1 MKCRRNVN
9 QENEKEAT
17 TSVESGLW
25 MGCCLLALLSL
36 SLSVSSKGKQA
47 TIGLIWIYRQ
57 CADCA
62 ALILWYFD
70 SAVIGCWCQLSCVRL
85 IKRKMDD
92 KGWRERA
99 MNGPWGGGC
108 SLSLN
113 QADKVVTPR
122 TPIHPHISS
131 ALNVCFSGEYSDE
144 PRRRLFCPSKIMLG
158 RLQDNVRFGE
168 QKELATQHKN
178 ECLTRQVN

>member
-1 MKCRRNVN
+1 MSTERKSRERKRGDDECRERVMN
-9 QENEKEAT
+9 
-17 TSVESGLW
+17 G
-25 MGCCLLALLSL
+25 LLSVG
-36 SLSVSSKGKQA
+36 SLVFVC
-47 TIGLIWIYRQ
+47 LIKRKASDNRVNMNRQ

-70 SAVIGCWCQLSCVRL
+70 SAVIGCWWQLSCVRL

-108 SLSLN
+108 SLN

-122 TPIHPHISS
+122 APIHPHISS
-131 ALNVCFSGEYSDE
+131 ALNVCFSSEYSDE

>member
-1 MKCRRNVN
+1 MSTERKSRERKRGDDECRERIMNGV
-9 QENEKEAT
+9 
-17 TSVESGLW
+17 
-25 MGCCLLALLSL
+25 
-36 SLSVSSKGKQA
+36 LSVGSLV
-47 TIGLIWIYRQ
+47 IVFVCLIKRKASDNRVNMNRQ

-70 SAVIGCWCQLSCVRL
+70 SAVIGCWCPLSCVRL

-92 KGWRERA
+92 KGRRERA

-113 QADKVVTPR
+113 QADKVVTPHP
-122 TPIHPHISS
+122 PIHPHISS

-158 RLQDNVRFGE
+158 RLQDKVRFGE

>member
-1 MKCRRNVN
+1 MSAERKSREWKRGDDECRERVMNGV
-9 QENEKEAT
+9 
-17 TSVESGLW
+17 
-25 MGCCLLALLSL
+25 
-36 SLSVSSKGKQA
+36 LSVGSLV
-47 TIGLIWIYRQ
+47 IVFVCLIKRK
-57 CADCA
+57 ASDNRVNMNLFNV
-62 ALILWYFD
+62 LIVPHWYYD
-70 SAVIGCWCQLSCVRL
+70 ILIAVIRCWCLLSCVRL
-85 IKRKMDD
+85 IKRKMDN

-108 SLSLN
+108 SLN

-158 RLQDNVRFGE
+158 RLQDKVRFGE

-178 ECLTRQVN
+178 ECLSRQVN